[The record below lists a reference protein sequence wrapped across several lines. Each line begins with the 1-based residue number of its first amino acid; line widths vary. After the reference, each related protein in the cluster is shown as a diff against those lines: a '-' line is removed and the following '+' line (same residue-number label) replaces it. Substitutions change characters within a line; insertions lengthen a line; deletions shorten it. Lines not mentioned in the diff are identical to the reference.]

1 MANESLS
8 PVKQALLEIRE
19 LRAALSQVQAAQHE
33 PIAIVGMALRAPG
46 DVRDPDAFWEL
57 LRDGRDAITETPTD
71 RWENGTL
78 YDADSDAPG
87 KVSTKFG
94 GFLRDVDQFDAD
106 FFGVS
111 RREAESMDPQQRI
124 LLELTWEAL
133 ERAGIAP
140 DSLHG
145 TDAGFFL
152 GIANS
157 DYWRALYADLDAI
170 DVYAGMGGA
179 LSVAS
184 GRLAYV
190 LGAHGPTMSIDT
202 ACSSSLVAL
211 HLACQ
216 SLRRGETQLALAG
229 GVSLILS
236 PEGTVNFSKA
246 RMLAPDGRCKT
257 FDALADGYV
266 RSDGC
271 ALLVLKRLST
281 ATADGDRVLAV
292 IRGTAINQD
301 GRSNGLTAPSALAQA
316 AVIRAALDD
325 AGLSP
330 AAVQYVEAH
339 GTGTPLGDPIELQA
353 LGAVYGASHDVSSP
367 LVIGSVKTN
376 MGHLE
381 SAAGVIGVVKVV
393 LALQHAFIPP
403 HLHATQPTPLI
414 DWKSSRLRLPARNGE
429 SWPETAALRVAA
441 VSSFGFSGTN
451 AHVIIAQGESPVA
464 HDDRPTAPMFVIPL
478 TGRTPGAV
486 RALAA
491 SYADTLTGE
500 SAVRLGDVAHTASV
514 ARAQLKWARSAVVAP
529 DAATARVL
537 LRRIADGQSVV
548 SQPGNDARPRV
559 AFLFTGQGAQFTG
572 MGRDLY
578 QTSAVVRDVID
589 TCGAVIERELS
600 VTLPDILWGERSAE
614 LLADTRYGQPAI
626 VAVELALAALWL
638 SWGVGPTV
646 VAGHSLGE
654 FAAAAFAGVI
664 STDDAMRLVIARASL
679 VDGLDADTGA
689 MTVVSASRH
698 RVEQLVGAFAVGS
711 VELAADNGPAQVV
724 LTGPV
729 TQLTRVESALS
740 AAGIESRR
748 LVGVRHAFH
757 SAQLEP
763 VLPAFARVAESIV
776 MSPPRMAWVS
786 GLTGTL
792 FSASDAPPRD
802 YWSRQTRGSVQFSAV
817 SRELL
822 RLGVSAF
829 VEIGPHPILTS
840 QVAEMFESM
849 PPESDAT
856 APLLLPSLRRGS
868 DGWPV
873 VAESLAQLFIAGAD
887 IDWRALTAPYAGV
900 RIALPTYPFE
910 RQRYWLRTGLL
921 SGAQPAVSASS
932 RRWAAAKRQAKRQ
945 SEQSPIGVDVRGFA
959 GHWALLSRLSTAMMV
974 DVLQAGGVFTTA
986 GESRTVAQ
994 VCARAGI
1001 VESQHKLVAR
1011 WLQRLVREGLLQSHG
1026 EQFVST
1032 APLPALLPSELLAD
1046 VDARLAGDAA
1056 LREYVHNC
1064 VRLLPAVMTGTANAL
1079 ETLFPDGSF
1088 ALAEALYTSAATAQ
1102 YINAL
1107 AGASIAALAD
1117 HPPERRNAR
1126 VLELGA
1132 GTGGTTAALIPQLAG
1147 SGTEYWFTDVSD
1159 TFLGRAHDRF
1169 GAMVT
1174 LRTAVFD
1181 ADRSGAEQGIP
1192 TGAFDVVTAANA
1204 LHAVRNLSNAITNVR
1219 AMLAPGGYLLL
1230 VETTTHHDWFDV
1242 STGLIEGWQHFEDSL
1257 RDDVPLLSTA
1267 TWRTALQAGGFDEVI
1282 CFPEAG
1288 SMAEAMGQHVIIA
1301 RVADR
1306 NDASTAVDQTDA
1318 HALRGELSGTSSSSP
1333 VAAPVVSGAM
1343 LDRLRDAAPSERIG
1357 RLRAIIGDAV
1367 ADVLRRGA
1375 DEPLEPAA
1383 RLMEHGVDSL
1393 MAVQLRGTLSRGLAI
1408 DPPLPATLIFEH
1420 PTIDA
1425 IAQHLVARLFPSPL
1439 SPAATPLA
1447 PESAPSPAASIA
1459 ASDVR
1464 EMSDADIAA
1473 LLEQRYGNANAD
1485 DNS

>member
-1 MANESLS
+1 MSNESLS

-19 LRAALSQVQAAQHE
+19 LRATLSQVQAAQHE

-46 DVRDPDAFWEL
+46 DVNDPDGFWEL
-57 LRDGRDAITETPTD
+57 LRTGRDAISETPTD

-94 GFLRDVDQFDAD
+94 GFLRNVDQFDAD

-157 DYWRALYADLDAI
+157 DYWRALYADPAAI

-202 ACSSSLVAL
+202 ACSSSLVAM

-216 SLRRGETQLALAG
+216 SLRRGETRLALAG

-236 PEGTVNFSKA
+236 PEGTINFSKA
-246 RMLAPDGRCKT
+246 RMMAPDGRCKT
-257 FDALADGYV
+257 FAAAADGYV

-271 ALLVLKRLST
+271 AMLVLKRLST
-281 ATADGDRVLAV
+281 ANADGDRVLAV

-301 GRSNGLTAPSALAQA
+301 GRSNGLTAPSAIAQA
-316 AVIRAALDD
+316 AVIRAALED
-325 AGLSP
+325 AGLPPS
-330 AAVQYVEAH
+330 AVQYVEAH

-353 LGAVYGASHDVSSP
+353 LGAVYGASRDASSP
-367 LVIGSVKTN
+367 LVLGSVKTN

-381 SAAGVIGVVKVV
+381 SAAGVIGAVKVV
-393 LALQHAFIPP
+393 LALQHAHIPP
-403 HLHATQPTPLI
+403 HLHAAQPTPLI
-414 DWKSSRLRLPARNGE
+414 DWQASRLRLPARDGE
-429 SWPETAALRVAA
+429 PWPASDAPRIAA

-451 AHVIIAQGESPVA
+451 AHVIIEQAESQAA
-464 HDDRPTAPMFVIPL
+464 HDERGSAPMHVIPI
-478 TGRTPGAV
+478 TGRTPAAV
-486 RALAA
+486 RALAR
-491 SYADTLTGE
+491 SYADALTGE
-500 SAVRLGDVAHTASV
+500 SAARVEDVAHTASA
-514 ARAQLKWARSAVVAP
+514 ARAQLKWARGAVVAP
-529 DAATARVL
+529 DAASAAAL
-537 LRRIADGQSVV
+537 LRRIADGQGVV
-548 SQPGNDARPRV
+548 TQPGNDARPRV

-578 QTSAVVRDVID
+578 QTSAVVRDAMD
-589 TCGAVIERELS
+589 ACGAVIERELRVS
-600 VTLPDILWGERSAE
+600 LPEILWGERSTE
-614 LLADTRYGQPAI
+614 LLGDTRYGQPAI
-626 VAVELALAALWL
+626 IAMELALAALWR
-638 SWGVGPTV
+638 SWGVEPTV

-654 FAAAAFAGVI
+654 FAAAACAGVI
-664 STDDAMRLVIARASL
+664 STDDAVRLVIARASL
-679 VDGLDADTGA
+679 VDRLDADAGA
-689 MTVVSASRH
+689 MTVVSASRQ
-698 RVEQLVGAFAVGS
+698 RVEQLVGGFAVGGA
-711 VELAADNGPAQVV
+711 ELAADNGPAQVV

-729 TQLTRVESALS
+729 TELARVETALS
-740 AAGIESRR
+740 ASGIEFRR

-763 VLPAFARVAESIV
+763 VLPAFASFAESIA

-786 GLTGTL
+786 GLTGEL
-792 FSASDAPPRD
+792 FGAGEAPPRD

-829 VEIGPHPILTS
+829 VEIGPHPILTA
-840 QVAEMFESM
+840 QVAELFESL
-849 PPESDAT
+849 PRESA
-856 APLLLPSLRRGS
+856 AAEPLLLPSLRRGS
-868 DGWPV
+868 DGWPI
-873 VAESLAQLFIAGAD
+873 VADSLAQLFCAGTD
-887 IDWRALTAPYAGV
+887 VDWRAFTAPYAGA
-900 RIALPTYPFE
+900 RTELPTYPFE
-910 RQRYWLRTGLL
+910 RQRYWLRNGAL
-921 SGAQPAVSASS
+921 SAAQPAVSAST

-959 GHWALLSRLSTAMMV
+959 GHWALLSRLSTSMIV
-974 DVLQAGGVFTTA
+974 DVLRTGGVFRA
-986 GESRTVAQ
+986 ADESLGVAD

-1001 VESQHKLVAR
+1001 VASQHQLVSR
-1011 WLQRLVREGLLQSHG
+1011 WLQRLVREGLLHSRG
-1026 EQFVST
+1026 DRFVSAT
-1032 APLPALLPSELLAD
+1032 PLPALVPADLLAD
-1046 VDARLAGDAA
+1046 VAARLAGDAP
-1056 LREYVHNC
+1056 LLEYVRNC
-1064 VRLLPAVMTGTANAL
+1064 VRLLPAVMTGKANAL

-1088 ALAEALYTSAATAQ
+1088 ALAEALYTTATSAQ

-1107 AGASIAALAD
+1107 AGAPIAALVD

-1169 GAMVT
+1169 GAMLT

-1181 ADRSGAEQGIP
+1181 ADCSGVEQGLP
-1192 TGAFDVVTAANA
+1192 TGAFDVVIAANA
-1204 LHAVRNLSNAITNVR
+1204 LHAVRNLSSAIANVR
-1219 AMLAPGGYLLL
+1219 AMLAPGGYLIL

-1257 RDDVPLLSTA
+1257 RDDVPLLSTEK
-1267 TWRTALQAGGFDEVI
+1267 WRAALLAGGFAEVV

-1288 SMAEAMGQHVIIA
+1288 TMAEAMGQHVIIA
-1301 RVADR
+1301 RVADGIE
-1306 NDASTAVDQTDA
+1306 SSSAVDQIDVVA
-1318 HALRGELSGTSSSSP
+1318 ARGGKSGASLTAA
-1333 VAAPVVSGAM
+1333 AAPVVSGAM
-1343 LDRLRDAAPSERIG
+1343 LNRLIDAAPSERIG

-1367 ADVLRRGA
+1367 ADVLRRGE
-1375 DEPLEPAA
+1375 DEPLEPSA

-1408 DPPLPATLIFEH
+1408 DPPLSATLIFEH

-1425 IAQHLVARLFPSPL
+1425 IAQHLAARLFPSPL
-1439 SPAATPLA
+1439 SAAATLTA
-1447 PESAPSPAASIA
+1447 ARPEVSPVASIA

-1485 DNS
+1485 GNS

>member
-1 MANESLS
+1 MSNESLS

-19 LRAALSQVQAAQHE
+19 LRASLSQLQAAQHE

-46 DVRDPDAFWEL
+46 DVTDVDGFWEL
-57 LRDGRDAITETPTD
+57 LRTGRDAISETPTD

-111 RREAESMDPQQRI
+111 RREAESMDPQQRM

-145 TDAGFFL
+145 TDAGFFV

-157 DYWRALYADLDAI
+157 DYWRALYANPAAI

-202 ACSSSLVAL
+202 ACSSSLVAM

-236 PEGTVNFSKA
+236 PEGTINFSKA
-246 RMLAPDGRCKT
+246 RMMAPDGRCKT
-257 FDALADGYV
+257 FDAAADGYV

-271 ALLVLKRLST
+271 AMLVLKRLST
-281 ATADGDRVLAV
+281 ANADGDRVLAV

-301 GRSNGLTAPSALAQA
+301 GRSNGLTAPSAIAQA

-325 AGLSP
+325 AGLPPS
-330 AAVQYVEAH
+330 AVQYVEAH

-353 LGAVYGASHDVSSP
+353 LGAVYGASRDVTSA
-367 LVIGSVKTN
+367 LVVGSVKTN

-393 LALQHAFIPP
+393 LALQHAHIPP

-414 DWKSSRLRLPARNGE
+414 DWQASRLRLPARGGE
-429 SWPETAALRVAA
+429 PWSATDAPRVAA

-451 AHVIIAQGESPVA
+451 AHVIIEQGAPLPA
-464 HDDRPTAPMFVIPL
+464 HDERAPAPMHMIPL
-478 TGRTPGAV
+478 TGRTPAAV
-486 RALAA
+486 RALAR
-491 SYADTLTGE
+491 SYADRLTRE
-500 SAVRLGDVAHTASV
+500 PAASVCDVAYTASV

-529 DAATARVL
+529 DAACAAAL
-537 LRRIADGQSVV
+537 LRRIGDGLGVV
-548 SQPGNDARPRV
+548 TQPGNDARPRI

-578 QTSAVVRDVID
+578 QTSAVVRDVMD
-589 TCGAVIERELS
+589 ACSATIERELS
-600 VTLPDILWGERSAE
+600 LSLSEILWGERSKE
-614 LLADTRYGQPAI
+614 LLGDTRYGQPAI
-626 VAVELALAALWL
+626 VAVELALAALWR
-638 SWGVGPTV
+638 SWGVEPTV

-679 VDGLDADTGA
+679 VDGLDADLGA
-689 MTVVSASRH
+689 MTVVSSSRE
-698 RVEQLVGAFAVGS
+698 RVEQLAGGFAMGG

-729 TQLTRVESALS
+729 AQLTRVESALS
-740 AAGIESRR
+740 AAGIEFRR

-763 VLPAFARVAESIV
+763 VLPAFARFAESIV
-776 MSPPRMAWVS
+776 MSPPQMAWVS
-786 GLTGTL
+786 GLTGAL
-792 FSASDAPPRD
+792 FSAGQAPPRD
-802 YWSRQTRGSVQFSAV
+802 YWSRQTRGSVQFSTV

-829 VEIGPHPILTS
+829 VEIGPHPILTA

-849 PPESDAT
+849 PRET
-856 APLLLPSLRRGS
+856 TTTEPLMLPSLRRGS
-868 DGWPV
+868 DGWPI
-873 VAESLAQLFIAGAD
+873 VAESLAQLFCAGAD
-887 IDWRALTAPYAGV
+887 IDWRAFTAPYAGA

-910 RQRYWLRTGLL
+910 RQRYWLRNGAL
-921 SGAQPAVSASS
+921 SAAKPVVSASS
-932 RRWAAAKRQAKRQ
+932 RRWAAVKRQAKRQ

-959 GHWALLSRLSTAMMV
+959 GHWALLSRLSTAMIV
-974 DVLQAGGVFTTA
+974 DVLRAGGVFTTV
-986 GESRTVAQ
+986 GESLSIAD
-994 VCARAGI
+994 VCARAGV
-1001 VESQHKLVAR
+1001 VESQHQLVAR
-1011 WLQRLVREGLLQSHG
+1011 WLQRLVREGLLQMRG
-1026 EQFVST
+1026 DQFISA
-1032 APLPALLPSELLAD
+1032 APLPALQPADLLAD
-1046 VDARLAGDAA
+1046 VTARLAGDAP
-1056 LREYVHNC
+1056 LLEYVRNC
-1064 VRLLPAVMTGTANAL
+1064 VRLLPAVMTGKANAL

-1088 ALAEALYTSAATAQ
+1088 ALAEALYTTATAAQ
-1102 YINAL
+1102 YVNAL
-1107 AGASIAALAD
+1107 AGASIAALAE

-1169 GAMVT
+1169 GAMLT

-1204 LHAVRNLSNAITNVR
+1204 LHAVRNLSNAIANVR
-1219 AMLAPGGYLLL
+1219 AMLTPGGYLML

-1242 STGLIEGWQHFEDSL
+1242 STGLIEGWQHFEDGL
-1257 RDDVPLLSTA
+1257 RNDVPLLT
-1267 TWRTALQAGGFDEVI
+1267 TEKWRAALLAGGFAEVV

-1288 SMAEAMGQHVIIA
+1288 TIADEMGQHVIIA
-1301 RVADR
+1301 RVADGLELPV
-1306 NDASTAVDQTDA
+1306 TVDQTDGVA
-1318 HALRGELSGTSSSSP
+1318 VRGDTSGASSNTA
-1333 VAAPVVSGAM
+1333 AAPVVSGAM
-1343 LDRLRDAAPSERIG
+1343 LVRLLDAAPSERIG

-1375 DEPLEPAA
+1375 DEPLEPSA

-1425 IAQHLVARLFPSPL
+1425 IAQHLADRLFPSPL
-1439 SPAATPLA
+1439 ASAATLPAAPSL
-1447 PESAPSPAASIA
+1447 PSPVSSIA

-1473 LLEQRYGNANAD
+1473 LLEQRYGSANAD
-1485 DNS
+1485 GNS